1 MEWFNT
7 TLMKYKK
14 LISKEWNWLYQFIR
28 KCHISHNKLRRN
40 YLFSEAHVTWQFRP
54 DTCRINIQTTKQL
67 QWWYFSVKTV
77 CCLVLILTPKGKT
90 DEMIFTL
97 SGYGW
102 CLLHSC
108 ILYYTML
115 ISNSHLGFEMFK
127 IRHLHIFTEAKQ
139 TIRKC

>member
-1 MEWFNT
+1 MINVVCIDKWTQNT
-7 TLMKYKK
+7 IENYVILPIISQREIIYSQKLLVTL
-14 LISKEWNWLYQFIR
+14 
-28 KCHISHNKLRRN
+28 
-40 YLFSEAHVTWQFRP
+40 QFRP
-54 DTCRINIQTTKQL
+54 DTCRINIETTKQL
-67 QWWYFSVKTV
+67 QLWYFSVKTV

-115 ISNSHLGFEMFK
+115 ISNSHLGFENVQDK
-127 IRHLHIFTEAKQ
+127 TFTHFYRSKTDEF
-139 TIRKC
+139 RKC